1 MKARLTGADCFVA
14 MRREPAGECGLEERI
29 FAVVVVVVVAFVVVA
44 DVVGRRD
51 QNHDVEAQNCFENH
65 PGIPAY
71 FADSQRAVAAAVATV
86 ADSAAAEIALEAEM
100 IVAVVAVE
108 AVIVDR

>member
-1 MKARLTGADCFVA
+1 MKARLTGADCFAA

-29 FAVVVVVVVAFVVVA
+29 FAVVVVVVAFVVVA

-108 AVIVDR
+108 AVIVER